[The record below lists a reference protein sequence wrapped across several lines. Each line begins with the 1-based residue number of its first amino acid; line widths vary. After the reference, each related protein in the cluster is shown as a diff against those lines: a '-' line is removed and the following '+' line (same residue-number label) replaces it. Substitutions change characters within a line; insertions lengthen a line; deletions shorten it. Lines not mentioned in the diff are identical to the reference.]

1 MNETD
6 NAYYTD
12 KTPPLIK
19 MDVFTSLSEQEVSKM
34 RSFLSITDSRIQDG
48 EVFFYCPNTGGARD
62 IEGDFREYDNNK
74 PVSAGAALPAGAQA
88 RRQKVETLL
97 ADGSS
102 RSDFVVGHKVM
113 WLNPIPSPSQ
123 FVLVQVALP

>member
-1 MNETD
+1 VNETD

-19 MDVFTSLSEQEVSKM
+19 TAAFTALSEQEISKM

-48 EVFFYCPNTGGARD
+48 EVFFYCPNSLNRD
-62 IEGDFREYDNNK
+62 IEGDHRAYDSNK
-74 PVSAGAALPAGAQA
+74 PVSTGAALAAGATA
-88 RRQKVETLL
+88 RREKVETLQ

-102 RSDFVVGHKVM
+102 TPAFRVGAKVM
-113 WLNPIPSPSQ
+113 WNTYNVSPNQ
-123 FVLVQVALP
+123 FVLVQVDLK